1 MLETIILIAALVVL
15 WILDQILG
23 RVEQICK
30 HLEKADLQA
39 KDTHEH
45 IQSMLYSIRSLE
57 QSAEATTK
65 RSLHKFD

>member
-15 WILDQILG
+15 WILNQILG

-39 KDTHEH
+39 KDTHNH
-45 IQSMLYSIRSLE
+45 IQSMLHSIRNLE
-57 QSAEATTK
+57 QLAEAPTK
-65 RSLHKFD
+65 RPSHMFD